1 MLVFASV
8 FAHHF
13 QLTVHNFSPRYG
25 DDELDRLWN
34 AFYFPY
40 WKSIQAPYSSSLLS
54 ETEFKLPPKVM
65 ETAVKPLSGSY
76 LNFTLGGIDSSEEFY
91 MYFHFAAIEEVQDKI
106 RQFTI
111 LLNDKTIFDSIEPQ
125 YMVSETHFT
134 QYSLSGSQLNFS
146 LTKTNQSTLPPIM
159 NALEIYMIKEFL
171 QSPTEQQDGM

>member
-76 LNFTLGGIDSSEEFY
+76 LNFTLGDIDSSEEFY
-91 MYFHFAAIEEVQDKI
+91 M
-106 RQFTI
+106 
-111 LLNDKTIFDSIEPQ
+111 
-125 YMVSETHFT
+125 
-134 QYSLSGSQLNFS
+134 
-146 LTKTNQSTLPPIM
+146 
-159 NALEIYMIKEFL
+159 
-171 QSPTEQQDGM
+171 